1 MKKINI
7 FYWIFNGLICA
18 LMLFSGINSLADP
31 AQTKLMVTDHL
42 KYPEYF
48 MTLLSIAKIFGA
60 IAILVP
66 GFKRLKEWAYAG
78 FAFDLIFATYSFI
91 AVGDPAKGWAPMV
104 VFLIVFALAYVFYI
118 KKQNAATGIVS

>member
-18 LMLFSGINSLADP
+18 LMLFSGINSLVEP
-31 AQTKLMVTDHL
+31 GKNKLMVTDHL

-48 MTLLSIAKIFGA
+48 MTLLSIAKILGA

-91 AVGDPAKGWAPMV
+91 AVGDPVKGWAPMV
-104 VFLIVFALAYVFYI
+104 VILIVFALAYVFYI
-118 KKQNAATGIVS
+118 KKQNAAVGLIS

>member
-18 LMLFSGINSLADP
+18 LMLFSGINSLVEP
-31 AQTKLMVTDHL
+31 GKTKLMVTDHL

-48 MTLLSIAKIFGA
+48 MTLLSIAKILGA

-91 AVGDPAKGWAPMV
+91 AVGDPVKGWAPMV
-104 VFLIVFALAYVFYI
+104 VILIVFALAYVFYI
-118 KKQNAATGIVS
+118 KKQNAAVGLIS

>member
-31 AQTKLMVTDHL
+31 VQTKLMVTDHL

-91 AVGDPAKGWAPMV
+91 AVGDPVKGWAPMV
-104 VFLIVFALAYVFYI
+104 VILIVFALAYFFYI
-118 KKQNAATGIVS
+118 KKQNAASGIIS